1 MLEGKYWRRKIEAVA
16 EEYHKWRKWYWRK
29 RQPQMQLGEA
39 RQTEVAADP
48 SLVNDMTLW
57 DLNLGGWDATG
68 LGRMRPNW
76 RWAGM
81 KICVAAS

>member
-29 RQPQMQLGEA
+29 GQQQAQLREA
-39 RQTEVAADP
+39 RQPEVAAGP

-57 DLNLGGWDATG
+57 DLNLGGWDPAG
-68 LGRMRPNW
+68 LSRVRPDW
-76 RWAGM
+76 GWTGM
-81 KICVAAS
+81 KV